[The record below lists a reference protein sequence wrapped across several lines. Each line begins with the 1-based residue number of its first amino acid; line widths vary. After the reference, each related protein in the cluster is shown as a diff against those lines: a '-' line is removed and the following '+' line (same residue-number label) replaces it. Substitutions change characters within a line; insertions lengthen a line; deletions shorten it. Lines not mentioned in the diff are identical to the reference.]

1 MIETQVLIIGSGI
14 SGCSSA
20 IHLARMGYQVL
31 LMSSSNDPMESST
44 RYAQGGIV
52 TLGTKDSRKILYQ
65 DILRAGDGLCNPV
78 AAKILSEE
86 GPLYV
91 KEFLIDDL
99 GIPFSLS
106 RKGVFD
112 VTMEAAHSRRRILHV
127 ADATGL
133 SIEEYLM
140 NAIRKEKNITF
151 LKGRLAV
158 DLITRS
164 HHSINPL
171 AVYEDPTVVGVYA
184 LNRKSRQMETILAA
198 KTILATGGIGHIYL
212 HTTNPSCIRGDG
224 LGMAYRANA
233 RLLNMEYIQFH
244 PTAFFH
250 RDSERFLISESVR
263 GEGAKLMNRAGQY
276 FMKDYDAEME
286 DLAPR
291 DVVARAIHEEMLR
304 QSDDHVYLDLSF
316 IRKKGID
323 IAQRFPTIHERI
335 LQYGIDITKDPI
347 PVVPAAHYFCGGIKV
362 DEWGCTNINNLY
374 AIGEV
379 SCTGLHG
386 ANRLA
391 STSLLEGLVWG
402 IRSAKH
408 IRETNGITPAKLKIP
423 QWVRSEIPP
432 WQEEGL
438 IEETDPALIIQDWN
452 TLRTTMWNYAGIV
465 RSQKRLERAHSD
477 LEYLMHRVERFY
489 KTTKLT
495 DSLIG
500 LRNSIQVS
508 IQIIRS
514 ALRNPVSRGCHFRKS

>member
-78 AAKILSEE
+78 AVKILSEE